1 MMEDIK
7 KVNLKN
13 VFLWLFSVTDPL
25 KIQNGRQI

>member
-7 KVNLKN
+7 KVNFKN
-13 VFLWLFSVTDPL
+13 VFLWLSSVTDPL